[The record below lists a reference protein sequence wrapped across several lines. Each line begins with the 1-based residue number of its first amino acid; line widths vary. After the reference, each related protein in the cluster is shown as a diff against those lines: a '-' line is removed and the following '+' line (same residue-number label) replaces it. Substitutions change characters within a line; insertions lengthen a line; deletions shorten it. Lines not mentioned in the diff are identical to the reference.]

1 MKLPTTHYRL
11 PITQFVN
18 LPDFIWLWKIAAWS
32 MGLSIAA
39 YLLLALSGI
48 WMFYTR
54 TSGRQKPSWL
64 RSLHYTTGSIMVGL
78 VLLLLTIGIVGT
90 LGHYGTL
97 GHSSHLPAG
106 LAVVGLVLLSA
117 GSAILISPQFPWARP
132 FHIATNFVLF
142 VGFVLVS
149 LTGWDVV
156 QKYLP

>member
-1 MKLPTTHYRL
+1 M
-11 PITQFVN
+11 N

-48 WMFYTR
+48 WIFYTR
-54 TSGRQKPSWL
+54 TSGWQRPGWL
-64 RSLHYTTGSIMVGL
+64 RSLHYTTGSVMVGL

-97 GHSSHLPAG
+97 GHSLHLPVG
-106 LAVVGLVLLSA
+106 LAVVGLVLISA
-117 GSAILISPQFPWARP
+117 GSAILISPQYPWARP
-132 FHIATNFVLF
+132 FHMATNIVLLI
-142 VGFVLVS
+142 GFVLVS

>member
-1 MKLPTTHYRL
+1 
-11 PITQFVN
+11 
-18 LPDFIWLWKIAAWS
+18 
-32 MGLSIAA
+32 
-39 YLLLALSGI
+39 
-48 WMFYTR
+48 
-54 TSGRQKPSWL
+54 
-64 RSLHYTTGSIMVGL
+64 MVGL

-90 LGHYGTL
+90 LGHYGSL

-117 GSAILISPQFPWARP
+117 GSAILISPQFAWARL
-132 FHIATNFVLF
+132 FHIVTNIVLF